1 MGHSSFLK
9 MDGPYSK
16 NRKMVRFVQ
25 ILGNMDHLLNT
36 IFRTKIVLVIAV
48 RDDDDSS

>member
-1 MGHSSFLK
+1 MAIWATHHFLK
-9 MDGPYSK
+9 WTVHIP
-16 NRKMVRFVQ
+16 KMVRFVQ

>member
-1 MGHSSFLK
+1 MAICATHHFK
-9 MDGPYSK
+9 KWTVHIP
-16 NRKMVRFVQ
+16 KMVRFVQ

-48 RDDDDSS
+48 RDDDSS